1 MTQIEALIELTAP
14 RTSKE
19 PKMNTEKQ
27 AIKALLAAK
36 LGDKFPFD
44 VVEQTTCFGDS
55 YLKIW
60 FSCSRTLIN
69 GVSFQMPQVMSFS
82 LSAKLE
88 LKVQHYGCCGG
99 RDIYRKPNLQ
109 DDKEKFYAMISLPV
123 PFRTPR
129 PEMPKVL
136 NCLSKFIDNYI
147 QILRDNVDTLT
158 HPDLVDYKALL
169 A

>member
-1 MTQIEALIELTAP
+1 MNTQSQLIELTAP
-14 RTSKE
+14 KNAIT
-19 PKMNTEKQ
+19 PKMIEAKQ
-27 AIKALLAAK
+27 AITKLLTDK
-36 LGDKFPFD
+36 LGDKFPFA
-44 VVEQTTCFGDS
+44 VTEQKTCFGDN

-82 LSAKLE
+82 LSEKME
-88 LKVQHYGCCGG
+88 LQVQAYGCCGG
-99 RDIYRKPNLQ
+99 RNIYRKPNLQ
-109 DDKEKFYAMISLPV
+109 DDKEKYYAMISLPV

-136 NCLSKFIDNYI
+136 NCLSKFIDNYM

-158 HPDLVDYKALL
+158 HQNLVDYKSLL